1 MTQICS
7 HSSYNFDRDGLD
19 TYEKDFIDDT
29 QILTPQKHHPRSRR
43 KRTKRAK
50 DSEEED
56 NDRHSSTSSDD
67 VGVRRTRYTS
77 DSKRRMLNASSSD
90 SEGDVPFISP
100 HCGDQPKVNKE
111 PLMKGEAQDSPADS
125 DEEVNISV
133 SSAKQRKK
141 VMSLNSDSEEENI
154 EDNKKRRTSGTDK
167 RKRRRLLKQ
176 PESDE
181 DIRYII
187 IPLICTC
194 TL

>member
-29 QILTPQKHHPRSRR
+29 QILTPRKHHPRSRR
-43 KRTKRAK
+43 KRTKRVK
-50 DSEEED
+50 DSKEED

-67 VGVRRTRYTS
+67 VGVRRTRHTS
-77 DSKRRMLNASSSD
+77 DSKRRVLNASSSD
-90 SEGDVPFISP
+90 SEGDVPFIAP
-100 HCGDQPKVNKE
+100 HRGDQPKVNKE
-111 PLMKGEAQDSPADS
+111 PLMKGEAQDSPTDS

-141 VMSLNSDSEEENI
+141 VISLNSDSEEENF